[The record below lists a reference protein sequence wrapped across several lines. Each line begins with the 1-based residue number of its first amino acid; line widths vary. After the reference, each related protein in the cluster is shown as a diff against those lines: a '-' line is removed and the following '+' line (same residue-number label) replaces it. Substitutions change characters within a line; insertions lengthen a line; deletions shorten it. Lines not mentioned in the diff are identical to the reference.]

1 MPIISKK
8 MKYQNSI
15 YSAKNVVSVVVVFGV
30 FFWLLYSIG
39 SFLHESQKINQ
50 EIEEIR
56 KSNEVLS
63 QEIEDKKKELEYLKT
78 PQRIA
83 KEAKMQMGRKE
94 EGERV
99 IVFIEEKLP
108 LLPTEKQQRK
118 IQKKYRN
125 IENWKKWEL
134 LFLGDPQVLKVL
146 KSQEIS

>member
-1 MPIISKK
+1 

-15 YSAKNVVSVVVVFGV
+15 YSAKNVVSVVVVFGI

-56 KSNEVLS
+56 KSNALLS
-63 QEIEDKKKELEYLKT
+63 QEIEEKQKELEYLKT

-108 LLPTEKQQRK
+108 LLPTEREQRK
-118 IQKKYRN
+118 IQKKYRH

-134 LFLGDPQVLKVL
+134 LFFGDLGVVKVL
-146 KSQEIS
+146 RSQEVL